1 MTRVKRT
8 HTGAAVPFLRVSI
21 SPLREIDTQ
30 REGEGERQR
39 EGESQRERER
49 GRRRKRDTDR
59 ETDVTDLLAKK
70 GELRKKCDEVTA
82 GKNYQRTPVGGAR
95 TLKSQEAQRV
105 TVLLARNM

>member
-21 SPLREIDTQ
+21 SPLRGEIDTQ

-49 GRRRKRDTDR
+49 EKEKEGHR
-59 ETDVTDLLAKK
+59 
-70 GELRKKCDEVTA
+70 
-82 GKNYQRTPVGGAR
+82 
-95 TLKSQEAQRV
+95 
-105 TVLLARNM
+105 